1 MPLEICFKEIDKQH
15 HISSGM
21 FFTSRRGGVGQK
33 TNFSGAGQGLKS
45 ARRYGQ
51 WSNPPGAG
59 HRERKARLES
69 VSVNVFLNKF
79 LGLLSL
85 FFVAFFGEKCCFFLL
100 ENTAQNV
107 LAPKIF

>member
-1 MPLEICFKEIDKQH
+1 M
-15 HISSGM
+15 
-21 FFTSRRGGVGQK
+21 VGQK

-45 ARRYGQ
+45 ARLYGQ

-59 HRERKARLES
+59 HKEREANL
-69 VSVNVFLNKF
+69 
-79 LGLLSL
+79 
-85 FFVAFFGEKCCFFLL
+85 VAFFEEKCCFFLL